1 MNAAFQIAKTPTPT
15 LTPTMHRVL
24 QRQCA
29 CGDSARTDE
38 DDDARKTLRVQRFAA
53 TDAALDAV
61 PPIVYDVL
69 NAPGAPL
76 DAETRAFMEPR
87 LGHNFSQAPAHAL
100 RPLPIPARLTVGAPR
115 DGFEQEA
122 ERIAQ
127 RVLNQSSAPHAAAFD
142 LSQVRIHTDEQAA
155 ESARAVNAL
164 AYTVGRDIV
173 FDTGRFAPATIEGRR
188 LLAHELTHVAQ
199 QSGGK
204 SSGVQRSFAGCQS
217 LITDPRTAVGLVAG
231 TVAHRMITADFNQRV
246 AGARSVI
253 IPGASA
259 GPLRSA
265 GICGGDEV
273 KVKPQ
278 VVGGAAGAGK
288 PDLARI
294 TAGGILQVA
303 EIKPAAIPCLVDG
316 EEQEL
321 RYIEQGNARDAA
333 QVAWRQSL
341 GIKVVAPMLEST
353 YSPPTLQVGIPGG
366 ASAEL
371 TAAWCTPGLLAYA
384 VRVNVTP
391 PPPITVPVPELAR
404 ATLLLLIG
412 AGLAAALRNQFKK
425 LIPGLGAATAAAAL
439 IAFLQGKK
447 LAFGKGEDP
456 LEAVFD
462 ASAKS
467 GSPMPDDIKDA
478 IRKDPALAEL
488 VKNVATGKV
497 NATDA
502 QRQLSE
508 QVIRTIIQNRDKFTD
523 ADLKK
528 LAELANQ
535 SKGTSKPVTVAEL
548 RRELDAAKA
557 AAKGNEPSVIMDPS
571 SLPASAKK
579 SEPLSGVSADV
590 RKRLAADPAASEIVE
605 ELATSEGLKVDDKFV
620 QALLKILRDAKPP
633 LTKKEAAEFV
643 SDYRFSKRDPITR
656 DDLLAQIRKRIAARQ
671 RAEPDQPGAVPG
683 DEPTFSG
690 GDPSKT
696 APTTT
701 LPVDPNVMT
710 EAMKKVERVVAEKK
724 AAKAAR
730 EKLKKVKSD
739 DWAEGQNK
747 LLPVRIAPKLKIV
760 EGTALPTMWVIGK
773 KHGRLWAAIV
783 SPIAVRRVQ
792 GATVETWTV
801 RTAPVNVYDAGGNIV
816 GELPAGEVNVQVL
829 RKP

>member
-1 MNAAFQIAKTPTPT
+1 MNGGMQTIAKAPPPMSVP
-15 LTPTMHRVL
+15 LTRGVM

-29 CGDSARTDE
+29 CSDSARMDE
-38 DDDARKTLRVQRFAA
+38 DDDARKRLRVQRFAA
-53 TDAALDAV
+53 TDAALEAV

-69 NAPGAPL
+69 NSSGAPL

-87 LGHNFSQAPAHAL
+87 FGHDFSRVPTHTFQPA
-100 RPLPIPARLTVGAPR
+100 PIPTRLTIGAPH
-115 DGFEQEA
+115 DVFEQEA

-127 RVLNQSSAPHAAAFD
+127 RVVGQPPAPRAPAFD
-142 LSQVRIHTDEQAA
+142 LSRVRIHTDEKAA
-155 ESARAVNAL
+155 ASARAVNAL
-164 AYTVGRDIV
+164 AYTVGHDIV
-173 FDTGRFAPATIEGRR
+173 FDTGRYAPATSEGQK
-188 LLAHELTHVAQ
+188 LIAHELAHVAQ
-199 QSGGK
+199 QSVRK

-217 LITDPRTAVGLVAG
+217 LITDPSTVTSLIAG

-246 AGARSVI
+246 AGARSVV

-265 GICGGDEV
+265 GICGGDQSE
-273 KVKPQ
+273 VKPQ
-278 VVGGAAGAGK
+278 VVGGAAGAGF

-294 TAGGILQVA
+294 TSGGILQVA
-303 EIKPAAIPCLVDG
+303 EIKPAALPCLVDG

-333 QVAWRQSL
+333 QAAWRQSL
-341 GIKVVAPMLEST
+341 GIKVVAPMLESA
-353 YSPPTLQVGIPGG
+353 YSPPTLQVGVPGA

-371 TAAWCTPGLLAYA
+371 TAAWCTPGLLAYT
-384 VRVNVTP
+384 VRVHTTP
-391 PPPITVPVPELAR
+391 PPPITVPVPELAKV
-404 ATLLLLIG
+404 TLLLLIS
-412 AGLAAALRNQFKK
+412 AGLAATLRNQFKK

-497 NATDA
+497 KATDA

-508 QVIRTIIQNRDKFTD
+508 QVMRTIIENRDKFTD

-535 SKGTSKPVTVAEL
+535 SKGAAKPVTVEEL

-557 AAKGNEPSVIMDPS
+557 ATKGKEPSVIQDPS
-571 SLPASAKK
+571 SIPAPKK
-579 SEPLSGVSADV
+579 REPLSGVSSDV

-620 QALLKILRDAKPP
+620 EALLKILRDAKPP
-633 LTKKEAAEFV
+633 LSAKEAAEFV
-643 SDYRFSKRDPITR
+643 ADYRYSKRDPITN

-671 RAEPDQPGAVPG
+671 RAEPDQPGAPTS
-683 DEPTFSG
+683 DEPTSSG

-696 APTTT
+696 TQTTT
-701 LPVDPNVMT
+701 LPVDPNVMS

-724 AAKAAR
+724 AAQAAR
-730 EKLKKVKSD
+730 EKLKHVKASD
-739 DWAEGQNK
+739 LAEGQNK
-747 LLPVRIAPKLKIV
+747 LQPVRIAPKLKIA

-773 KHGRLWAAIV
+773 KGGRLWAAIV
-783 SPIAVRRVQ
+783 SPVAVRRVQ
-792 GATVETWTV
+792 GTTVETWTV
-801 RTAPVNVYDAGGNIV
+801 RTAPANVYDAGGNIV
-816 GELPAGEVNVQVL
+816 GALPAGEVNVQVL